1 MSIAQ
6 IKSTFRFWFNMA
18 DVAVTFSIAAVVG
31 NAWGIVPATVVV
43 LVGTTIFHQA
53 GKRLGLA

>member
-6 IKSTFRFWFNMA
+6 IKANRRFWLNLA
-18 DVAVTFSIAAVVG
+18 DVTVTFALAAVVG
-31 NAWGIVPATVVV
+31 KAWGIVPATVAV